1 MMEWNK
7 KAAGYKQGKKG
18 LEDSP
23 QPSKETSLANNL
35 ISASFQENMEKLP
48 CCCPHGGT
56 VLQLPWEFVKI
67 RDSSHN
73 LMTFEKLH
81 SGYISSRA
89 F

>member
-1 MMEWNK
+1 M
-7 KAAGYKQGKKG
+7 GKKG

-23 QPSKETSLANNL
+23 QSSKDTSLANNFIL
-35 ISASFQENMEKLP
+35 ASFQENLEKPP

-67 RDSSHN
+67 RDSSYN

-81 SGYISSRA
+81 SGYISLTA
-89 F
+89 FQE